1 MDKKLT
7 STLLHLRFPFSLFLS
22 PIFLLGL
29 FVSDEINTLNSI
41 TGFIIWHLLIYP
53 ASNGFNSYYDKD
65 EESIGGL
72 ERPPQV
78 NKTLL
83 TAANLL
89 DLTALI
95 LAYFFIG
102 IKFLFICLIYIL
114 VSRAYS
120 YPKIR
125 LKKYP
130 WLSWLIVGFFQGAW
144 VVMSVSLINNPQM
157 PLSELTDPKIL
168 ISAAI
173 ASFML
178 YGSYPITQI
187 YQHKEDYKRGD
198 NTISLAL
205 GIKGTF
211 VFSSVLLT
219 IAGLGLVI
227 FLFFRDNP
235 GYALWVLICTIPIQ
249 LNLALWFWNY
259 KKHGERVVN
268 FKNTMK
274 QNTVASLLLNACF
287 IGLLIL
293 RTVW

>member
-1 MDKKLT
+1 MDKKLV

-29 FVSDEINTLNSI
+29 FVSDEINTINSVI
-41 TGFIIWHLLIYP
+41 GFIIWHLLIYP

-83 TAANLL
+83 IAANIL
-89 DLTALI
+89 DLTAL
-95 LAYFFIG
+95 LFAYFFIG
-102 IKFLFICLIYIL
+102 IKFFLVCLIYIL
-114 VSRAYS
+114 ISRAYS

-130 WLSWLIVGFFQGAW
+130 WLSWLVVGFFQGAW
-144 VVMSVSLINNPQM
+144 VVMSVSIINNPQI
-157 PLSELTDPKIL
+157 PFSELIQPKIL
-168 ISAAI
+168 ISAVI
-173 ASFML
+173 ASLML

-187 YQHKEDYKRGD
+187 YQHKEDSKRGD
-198 NTISLAL
+198 NTISLTL

-211 VFSSVLLT
+211 IFSSILLT
-219 IAGLGLVI
+219 LAGLGLVI
-227 FLFFRDNP
+227 FLFSRDNA
-235 GYALWVLICTIPIQ
+235 GYAIWVLVCTIPVQ
-249 LNLALWFWNY
+249 LNLAVWFWSY
-259 KKHGERVVN
+259 KKRGEKVVN

-287 IGLLIL
+287 IGLLIF
-293 RTVW
+293 RQVW